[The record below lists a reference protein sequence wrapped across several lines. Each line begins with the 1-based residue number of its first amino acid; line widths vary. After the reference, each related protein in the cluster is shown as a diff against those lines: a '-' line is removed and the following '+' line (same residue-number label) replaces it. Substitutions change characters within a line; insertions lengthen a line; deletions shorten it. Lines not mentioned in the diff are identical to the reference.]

1 MNNQIPLESKL
12 EACQQRIADLEIL
25 EILHIQAL
33 EELSV
38 HQEELRS
45 QNEEL
50 RRTQESLAELSR
62 RYRDLFDYAPI
73 AHFLLDNTGAIVE
86 CNLAGCDL
94 LQTPRASIL
103 RRPMQLYI
111 VKNFRDAFSA
121 YLTTTA
127 NDSVS
132 VMELQIEG
140 RKSRI
145 TSVQIS
151 VIAEIVNGSLHY
163 RMGVVDIGARKQAD
177 EQRQLAATVFEE
189 SSEGVMI
196 TDAIGRIQRVNPAF
210 TIVTGYTEAEVLGK
224 KPVVLASGRH
234 DKSFYIAMWEQLSRE
249 GHWQGEIWNRR
260 KNGEIYPE
268 WLKINTVYAEDRK
281 VRNRVGIFKDIS
293 EMRQGDNMRDHFA
306 FYDMLTELPNRPLFL
321 ERLKHALVSA
331 QREKKQVAL
340 LYLDLDRFKQVNDTL
355 GHQTGDML
363 LQDVAARLCQQ
374 VRANDTVARLGG
386 DEFTVT
392 ISELGGME
400 TAQDITHRVAR
411 NICKHLALPF
421 QIGAYEIIVGCS
433 VGIAYYPQ
441 HGQTYSELVKHADL
455 AMYRAK
461 SDGGGRFVTFTQDMS
476 EQLQHRVML
485 EGALRDALRRNEL
498 QLVYQPILD
507 AVNNIVVGVEVLLRW
522 HGLDKPLSPMEFVP
536 ILEELGLGNELAH
549 WVLRNAC
556 KELLAMPFWHNS
568 SIWFSINISPQV
580 LNRNHIGWIEDIINA
595 CGMPRE
601 RLMVEVTE
609 DHLRFNPENA
619 INALTAIRSLGIRI
633 AMDDFG
639 AGYSSLGRLRDFP
652 IDLIKIDRSFVNGLP
667 HQPTDLAII
676 VTIITLAR
684 ELGLEL
690 LAEGVETDQQLQQ
703 LVEKG
708 CTTIQGYVYA
718 KPMPASDYV
727 QWIND
732 FNLQPAIFNR
742 LDIYTHDNS

>member
-1 MNNQIPLESKL
+1 MTTQEQLEFKL
-12 EACQQRIADLEIL
+12 EASLQRIADLEIL

-50 RRTQESLAELSR
+50 RRAQDALTEISR

-73 AHFLLDNTGAIVE
+73 AHFLLDKTGAIVE

-94 LQTPRASIL
+94 LQTTRSSIL
-103 RRPMQLYI
+103 RRPIQLYI
-111 VKNFRDAFSA
+111 AKSFRDEFNTHLITA
-121 YLTTTA
+121 A
-127 NDSVS
+127 NDTVS

-151 VIAEIVNGSLHY
+151 VIAEIVNGSPHY
-163 RMGVVDIGARKQAD
+163 RIGVVDIGARKQAE

-210 TIVTGYTEAEVLGK
+210 TIVTGYTETEVLGK
-224 KPVVLASGRH
+224 KPAILASGRH
-234 DKSFYIAMWEQLSRE
+234 DKNFYIAMWELLSRE

-268 WLKINTVYAEDRK
+268 WLKISTVYAENQK

-293 EMRQGDNMRDHFA
+293 EMRQGDSIRDHFA
-306 FYDMLTELPNRPLFL
+306 FYDMLTELPNRTLFL

-331 QREKKQVAL
+331 QRDKKQVAL

-363 LQDVAARLCQQ
+363 LQDVATRLRQQ

-386 DEFTVT
+386 DEFTVI

-400 TAQDITHRVAR
+400 TAQDISHRVAQ

-421 QIGAYEIIVGCS
+421 QIGAHEIVVGSS

-461 SDGGGRFVTFTQDMS
+461 SNGGGCFVTFTQDMS
-476 EQLQHRVML
+476 EQLLHRVIL

-498 QLVYQPILD
+498 QLAYQPILN
-507 AVNNIVVGVEVLLRW
+507 AVSNTMVGVEVLLRW
-522 HGLDKPLSPMEFVP
+522 RGIDKPVSPMEFVP
-536 ILEELGLGNELAH
+536 ILEDLGLGNELAH
-549 WVLRNAC
+549 WVLQNAC
-556 KELLAMPFWHNS
+556 KELIAMPFWKKS
-568 SIWFSINISPQV
+568 TFWFSINVSPQV
-580 LNRNHIGWIEDIINA
+580 LNRNHVSWLEEILNA
-595 CGMPRE
+595 YGIPRD

-609 DHLRFNPENA
+609 DHLRYNPETA
-619 INALTAIRSLGIRI
+619 IKTLTAIRNLGIRI

-652 IDLIKIDRSFVNGLP
+652 IDLIKIDRSFVSGLP

-676 VTIITLAR
+676 MTIITLAR
-684 ELGLEL
+684 ELGIEL
-690 LAEGVETDQQLQQ
+690 LAEGVETQQQLQQ
-703 LVEKG
+703 LVAKG
-708 CTTIQGYVYA
+708 CLIIQGFIYA
-718 KPMPASDYV
+718 HPMSATDYQ
-727 QWIND
+727 QWVND
-732 FNLQPAIFNR
+732 FNRQQATLN
-742 LDIYTHDNS
+742 